1 MSYINVEDYKAVIGE
16 VALKT
21 VTQAD
26 CETRRNAELEAVE
39 EISGYLRPKY
49 DCEAIFSAEG
59 ANRNRQILMYAC
71 DIALYHMAASL
82 PGRMG
87 MDIRKERYER
97 AIEWLGQV
105 QSGIVIPD
113 LPTVTTDYGES
124 AAPSIRYGSKP
135 CVDNSY

>member
-1 MSYINVEDYKAVIGE
+1 MFIQEIDYKVVIGE
-16 VALKT
+16 TALRV

-26 CETRRNAELEAVE
+26 PETRANAELEAVE

-49 DCEAIFSAEG
+49 DCTAIFEAEG
-59 ANRNRQILMYAC
+59 QDRNRQILMYAC

-82 PGRMG
+82 PNKMG
-87 MDIRKERYER
+87 MEIRKERYER
-97 AIEWLGQV
+97 AIEWLRQV
-105 QSGIVIPD
+105 QSGVVIPD
-113 LPTVTTDYGES
+113 LPEATTDSGES

>member
-1 MSYINVEDYKAVIGE
+1 MFIIESDYKVVIGE
-16 VALKT
+16 TALKV

-26 CETRRNAELEAVE
+26 LETRANAELEAVE
-39 EISGYLRPKY
+39 EISGYLRPRY
-49 DCEAIFSAEG
+49 DCEAIFGAEG
-59 ANRNRQILMYAC
+59 AQRNRQILMYAC

-82 PGRMG
+82 PNKMG
-87 MDIRKERYER
+87 MDIRKERYDR
-97 AIEWLGQV
+97 AIEWLRQV

-113 LPTVTTDYGES
+113 LPEATTDAGES

>member
-1 MSYINVEDYKAVIGE
+1 MFIQESDYKVVIGE
-16 VALKT
+16 NALKV

-26 CETRRNAELEAVE
+26 QETRGNAELEAVE

-49 DCEAIFSAEG
+49 DCKAIFEAEG
-59 ANRNRQILMYAC
+59 ENRNRQILMYAC

-82 PGRMG
+82 PNKMG

-97 AIEWLGQV
+97 AIEWLKQV
-105 QSGIVIPD
+105 QAGIVIPD
-113 LPTVTTDYGES
+113 LPEATTDSGES

>member
-1 MSYINVEDYKAVIGE
+1 MFIQQTDYKVVIGE
-16 VALKT
+16 TALKV

-26 CETRRNAELEAVE
+26 PETRGNAELEAVE

-49 DCEAIFSAEG
+49 DCEAIFEAEG
-59 ANRNRQILMYAC
+59 ENRNRQVLMYAC

-82 PGRMG
+82 PNKMG

-97 AIEWLGQV
+97 AIEWLRQV

-113 LPTVTTDYGES
+113 LPEATTDAGVS